1 MPSVLI
7 DLVGGNLAALTACPR
22 ELRGG
27 GADFPVLT
35 NGKACWGSKDPSGAL
50 GRVMMLIVFLI
61 AHNIYCLDFVCQTVN
76 NCFSITIPY
85 CVSL

>member
-7 DLVGGNLAALTACPR
+7 VLVGGNLATLTACPR
-22 ELRGG
+22 ELGG

-35 NGKACWGSKDPSGAL
+35 NGKACWGSKDPPSAL
-50 GRVMMLIVFLI
+50 GRIIMLIVILI

-76 NCFSITIPY
+76 NCFSITISY
-85 CVSL
+85 CVLL